1 MASSCR
7 VEFDMAKQSK
17 HDADLVAYHEL
28 IAAKSRYDYAAG
40 FECNAQWPHLFEFQR
55 DLTRWALRLGR
66 AALFVD
72 TGLGKTRMQ
81 CTYANEVLRHVGN
94 DARFLI
100 LAPLA
105 VAEQTV
111 AEAAICGIDVRHV
124 RDQDEVRPGIS
135 IANYEMLHALDTSKF
150 AGVAL
155 DESSILKNFTGA
167 TRTALIESFARTPY
181 RLACTATPSPNDFTE
196 LGNHA
201 EFLGVMT
208 RAEMLAMY
216 FVHDGGS
223 TSEWRLKGHAR
234 DKFWQ
239 WVCSWAAM
247 VRRPSDLG
255 YSDDG
260 YILPPLEIRE
270 HIIPATLDQAK
281 AQGMLIVQAAK
292 GLAEQRKAK
301 RATLEDRVALA
312 AKLVSESDEQ
322 FLIWCH
328 LNDESES
335 ATKLINGAVEVT
347 GSDSPEDKAT
357 SLHKFARGEISRL
370 VTKPSIA
377 GMGLNFQRCHR
388 QIFVG
393 PSNSFEEWYQ
403 SVRRSYRFGQT
414 HPVIVDVISS
424 ELEGGVLDNLKR
436 KQAEAEKMSSEMSSF
451 TREFVQA
458 NVKSTSRNVTN
469 YNPTKPMMISQW
481 LRSQQ

>member
-1 MASSCR
+1 
-7 VEFDMAKQSK
+7 MAKKPK
-17 HDADLVAYHEL
+17 HDVELDAYHEL

-40 FECNAQWPHLFEFQR
+40 FECDAQWLHMFPFQR
-55 DLTRWALRLGR
+55 DLTRWALRKGR

-81 CTYANEVLRHVGN
+81 CTFANEALRHIGN
-94 DARFLI
+94 DSQGLI

-105 VAEQTV
+105 VAQQTI
-111 AEAAICGIDVRHV
+111 AEAASCGIDVRYV
-124 RDQDEVRPGIS
+124 RDQSAVRPGIS

-150 AGVAL
+150 AVVAL

-201 EFLGVMT
+201 QFLGVMS
-208 RAEMLAMY
+208 REEMLAMY
-216 FVHDGGS
+216 FVHDGGD

-260 YILPPLEIRE
+260 YILPPLEIHE
-270 HIIPATLDQAK
+270 HIIPATAEQAK
-281 AQGMLIVQAAK
+281 AQGMLIVQVAK
-292 GLAEQRKAK
+292 GLNEQRKAK
-301 RATLEDRVALA
+301 RATLDDRVALA
-312 AKLVSESDEQ
+312 AKLASESDEQ
-322 FLIWCH
+322 FLIWCQ
-328 LNDESES
+328 LNDESE
-335 ATKLINGAVEVT
+335 AVTELICGAVEVT
-347 GSDSPEDKAT
+347 GSQSPEEKAAH
-357 SLHKFARGEISRL
+357 LHSFARGGIVKM
-370 VTKPSIA
+370 VTKSSIA
-377 GMGLNFQRCHR
+377 GMGLNFQGCHR

-414 HPVIVDVISS
+414 HTVRIDVISS
-424 ELEGGVLDNLKR
+424 ELEGAVLANLKR
-436 KQAEAEKMSSEMSSF
+436 KQVEAEKMSTEMSAF
-451 TREFVQA
+451 TREYVQA
-458 NVKSTSRNVTN
+458 NVKSTARDTTG
-469 YNPTKPMMISQW
+469 YNPTVPMTLPSW
-481 LRSQQ
+481 LQGST

>member
-1 MASSCR
+1 
-7 VEFDMAKQSK
+7 MAKQPK
-17 HDADLVAYHEL
+17 HDADLAAYHEL

-40 FECNAQWPHLFEFQR
+40 FECDAQWPHLFEFQQ
-55 DLTRWALRLGR
+55 DLTRWSLRLGR
-66 AALFVD
+66 SALFVD

-94 DARFLI
+94 DACFLI

-105 VAEQTV
+105 VAQQTI
-111 AEAAICGIDVRHV
+111 AEAAACGIEVRYV
-124 RDQDEVRPGIS
+124 RDQGAVRPGIS
-135 IANYEMLHALDTSKF
+135 IANYEMLHALDASKF
-150 AGVAL
+150 TGVAL

-270 HIIPATLDQAK
+270 HIIPATAEQAK

-301 RATLEDRVALA
+301 RATLDDRVALA
-312 AKLVSESDEQ
+312 AKLATESDEQ
-322 FLIWCH
+322 FLVWCH
-328 LNDESES
+328 LNPESEDAS
-335 ATKLINGAVEVT
+335 DAIAHAVEVT
-347 GSDSPEDKAT
+347 GSQSPEVKAEK
-357 SLHKFARGEISRL
+357 LHAFARGEIRVM

-403 SVRRSYRFGQT
+403 SVRRSYRFGQA

-424 ELEGGVLDNLKR
+424 ELEGAVLDNLKR
-436 KQAEAEKMSSEMSSF
+436 KQIEAEKMSTEMSAY
-451 TREFVQA
+451 TREFVRA
-458 NVKSTSRNVTN
+458 NIKSTSRNVTG
-469 YNPTKPMMISQW
+469 YDPKVPMTLPSW
-481 LRSQQ
+481 LQGAA